1 MNPANGRD
9 TAELHGFCDSSRE
22 AYDVATYIPEISKSK
37 QVHTMLY
44 SAKCRLAP
52 SKDLLSIP

>member
-9 TAELHGFCDSSRE
+9 TVELHGFCDSSSE

-44 SAKCRLAP
+44 
-52 SKDLLSIP
+52 